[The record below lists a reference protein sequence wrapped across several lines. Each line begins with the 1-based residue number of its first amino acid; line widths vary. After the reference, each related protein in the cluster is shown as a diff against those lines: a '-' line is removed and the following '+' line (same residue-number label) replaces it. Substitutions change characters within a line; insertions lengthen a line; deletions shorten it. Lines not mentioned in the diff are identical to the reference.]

1 MYTKLDYQLKAYEFN
16 PIIKKGNK
24 AGQKFLLV
32 TMMQKLR
39 L

>member
-1 MYTKLDYQLKAYEFN
+1 MDYQQKAYEFN

-24 AGQKFLLV
+24 AGQKFLLL
-32 TMMQKLR
+32 TTTQKLR